1 MLNTMITKLTA
12 WDTLFLTSIFRDVE
26 TPSLTRCMRIVSA
39 SGDGWLYP
47 LFALCLLC
55 FAPAQGLSFV
65 LAAAAAFVI
74 ERPAYLIL
82 KNKVRRDRP
91 FQALRGIHSRVA
103 PSDQFSFP
111 SGHTAAAC
119 IMAITIGYC
128 FPSAAAPAYVWACC
142 VGLSRVYLGVHY
154 PSDILAGIVLGSL
167 CAAAGIIL
175 IT

>member
-1 MLNTMITKLTA
+1 MIHALIAKVTSWDML
-12 WDTLFLTSIFRDVE
+12 FFSSIFRAHE
-26 TPSLTRCMRIVSA
+26 LPSVTRCMRAFSA

-47 LFALCLLC
+47 L
-55 FAPAQGLSFV
+55 
-65 LAAAAAFVI
+65 AAAALALAAPNTALSLILALGIAFAI

-82 KNKVRRDRP
+82 KNRIRRDRP
-91 FQALRGIHSRVA
+91 FHSLHGIRSRVM

-119 IMAITIGYC
+119 IMAVVIGYF
-128 FPSAAAPAYVWACC
+128 FPAAAVPVYLWASG

-167 CAAAGIIL
+167 CAAAGISL
-175 IT
+175 IA

>member
-12 WDTLFLTSIFRDVE
+12 WDTLFLTSIFRDIE

-47 LFALCLLC
+47 LIAAGLLC
-55 FAPAQGLSFV
+55 GAPSQALSFV
-65 LAAAAAFVI
+65 IAAATAFAI
-74 ERPAYLIL
+74 ERPVYLIL

-91 FQALRGIHSRVA
+91 FQALSGIHSRVA

-119 IMAITIGYC
+119 IMAIMTAYF
-128 FPSAAAPAYVWACC
+128 FPFAAAPAYIWACC

-175 IT
+175 IA